1 MEIKNIR
8 IIICTSDS
16 SEMIKDSRQ
25 IKALANELNNKSEN
39 TFVIVETVKASQVEE
54 YLDKLCE
61 SELVFVLFY
70 DTVSK
75 EQRSYFEKAVE
86 IYKDKSNPI
95 VVPYIKYTDDID
107 DVTEEI
113 SALQE
118 YIGEELHLYYK
129 SYNSSE
135 ALKLAVMLQLC
146 QSGYVGLDFSVKD
159 GKISCGTGEE
169 IDTADIPM
177 FSNNDNLTSL
187 KSTLAKLDKTLTGYF
202 EDPTPEKQV
211 KYKPI
216 LAKRSAV
223 KKQIAQAEK
232 DLLDKMKEFVN
243 STSGNELDRDQI
255 MAYRF
260 MENGDVELALE
271 LLDSTAICEDL
282 KVCEK
287 TIEAA
292 KENMQRDI
300 DKLCQ
305 RIDALDMK
313 ALSVETVKEKGQLF
327 EEIRGYILKYPELN
341 PTPLYRYAIF
351 SKLHNNTELAFKV
364 TQEYYS
370 RVKDTESSDAALTM
384 LMDLSIRMGLYE
396 KAKEYGNIILSRTN
410 SHPMNISE
418 VCYHLARIYQD
429 EKSYKKSE
437 EFYIRTIGTELA
449 LVKVNPYRNDKL
461 SAVYQCIATLYN
473 DMCIADNGGNK
484 DVYIGKALHYCE
496 MSVSAARE
504 MLKYDKHTVF
514 KAGLAES
521 LQALGTLYSNL
532 GHSKEAAE
540 CFAECEEILHN
551 LAYTDPAAYE
561 PKLASLYNGI
571 AVLFADTYFS
581 DNRNNRIYFEQSRE
595 HYEKAITIYHRC
607 ILEGE
612 KRFSLSLADT
622 YENMGMLCYKD
633 RNPEEA
639 IICFERQ
646 TMLIDAVKHDNNKEL
661 HRLSDLYERN
671 GRVYAILKDEDK
683 SMNSHAKAVMYSIKI
698 AQREP
703 AYITQLAFRLAS
715 TLDSIL
721 RLGSTDTAYGIIN
734 EFVANYC
741 ELARR
746 GEFIYEERVGFLFA
760 KLGDTALEREM
771 LYDAVDY
778 YAEAL
783 KFYEKITREG
793 DAASIVRSAEMS
805 ADIGTLLCGM
815 PKDKKNGI
823 AFYKK
828 AFIYYRMLTEIDYHK
843 YADDFIS
850 VARRTGAIS
859 LELSEEEEACK
870 YFMECIRACKD
881 RLQHNPKDNLW
892 VFTDCH
898 YNLARMFLTR
908 DRESARLHITVARD
922 FCGQLKN
929 INEKA
934 YNSLSPVVSELYDI
948 IFPEQE

>member
-16 SEMIKDSRQ
+16 NEMIKDSRQ
-25 IKALANELNNKSEN
+25 IKALANELNNKSESS
-39 TFVIVETVKASQVEE
+39 FIIVEVVKTSQIEE
-54 YLDKLCE
+54 YLGKLYE
-61 SELVFVLFY
+61 SELVFLLFY
-70 DTVSK
+70 DSVSK
-75 EQRSYFEKAVE
+75 EQRKYFDRAVDV
-86 IYKDKSNPI
+86 YKERKNP
-95 VVPYIKYTDDID
+95 VVIPYIKFNDDID
-107 DVTEEI
+107 NVTEEI
-113 SALQE
+113 SDLQK

-129 SYNSSE
+129 SYNNSD

-146 QSGYVGLDFSVKD
+146 QSGYVGLDFSIKD
-159 GKISCGTGEE
+159 GRISYGAGEE

-177 FSNNDNLTSL
+177 FANNDNLTSL

-216 LAKRSAV
+216 LAKRSDIIR
-223 KKQIAQAEK
+223 KITEAEK
-232 DLLDKMKEFVN
+232 ELFDKMRDFVSN
-243 STSGNELDRDQI
+243 TSGGNLDNDQI

-271 LLDSTAICEDL
+271 LLDSAVICEDL
-282 KVCEK
+282 KTAEK
-287 TIEAA
+287 TIEDAFDR
-292 KENMQRDI
+292 MQKDI

-305 RIDALDMK
+305 RIDALDMM

-327 EEIRGYILKYPELN
+327 EEIRSYILKYPELY
-341 PTPLYRYAIF
+341 PAPLYRYAIF
-351 SKLHNNTELAFKV
+351 LKLHNNTELAFKV

-370 RVKDTESSDAALTM
+370 RVKDADSSAMALAM
-384 LMDLSIRMGLYE
+384 LLELSIRMGLYE
-396 KAKEYGNIILSRTN
+396 KAKEYGNIILSDKA
-410 SHPMNISE
+410 SHPLNISE
-418 VCYHLARIYQD
+418 ACYHLARIYQD
-429 EKSYKKSE
+429 EKSYAESE
-437 EFYIRTIGTELA
+437 RLYLRSVQIENEF
-449 LVKVNPYRNDKL
+449 VKLDPYRNDKL

-473 DMCIADNGGNK
+473 DMCIADDGRNK

-496 MSVSAARE
+496 MSVSAARD
-504 MLKYDKHTVF
+504 MLKQEEHSVF

-532 GHSKEAAE
+532 GHSKEASQ
-540 CFAECEEILHN
+540 CFAESEEILNN
-551 LAYTDPAAYE
+551 LACTDPAAYE

-571 AVLFADTYFS
+571 AVLFGDTYFS
-581 DNRNNRIYFEQSRE
+581 GNRNNRIYFEQSRE
-595 HYEKAITIYHRC
+595 HYEKAISIYHRC
-607 ILEGE
+607 ILDGE

-622 YENMGMLCYKD
+622 YENMGMLFYKD

-646 TMLIDAVKHDNNKEL
+646 TALIDAVKRDNNREL

-671 GRVYAILKDEDK
+671 GRIYAILKDEDK

-698 AQREP
+698 AVREP
-703 AYITQLAFRLAS
+703 DYITQLAFRLAS

-783 KFYEKITREG
+783 KFYEKIAREG
-793 DAASIVRSAEMS
+793 DAASIVRAAEMS

-828 AFIYYRMLTEIDYHK
+828 AFIYYRMLTEIDFHK

-850 VARRTGAIS
+850 VARRTGIIS
-859 LELSEEEEACK
+859 LELTEEEDAYK
-870 YFMECIRACKD
+870 YLMECIRACKD

-898 YNLARMFLTR
+898 YNLAKMFLTR
-908 DRESARLHITVARD
+908 DREAAKLHITVARD
-922 FCGQLKN
+922 FCMQLKN
-929 INEKA
+929 IDEKA
-934 YNSLSPVVSELYDI
+934 YNSMSPAISKLYDI
-948 IFPEQE
+948 IFSE